1 MDVFALLLGLIS
13 LCSLGAKVSGQE
25 GSVCGGRLNAKDAGY
40 ITSPGYPNDYPPH
53 QNCEWIISAPEPNQK
68 IVLNF
73 NPHFD
78 IEKHDCKYD
87 FIEIRDGDSESAELL
102 GKHCGNIAPSTIT
115 SSGSQM
121 YIRFTSDYARQGA
134 GFSLRYEIF
143 KTGSE
148 DCSRNFTNSN
158 GTIESPGFPDK
169 YPHNLDCVFTIVAKP
184 KMEIIL
190 QFHTF
195 DLEHDPLQ
203 VGEGDCKYDWL
214 DIWDGVPSVGPLIGR
229 YCGTKTPSEIRSST
243 GILSLTFHTDMA
255 VAKDGFSARYYLA
268 PQEVPETF
276 QCNVPLGMESGR
288 ISNEQITASS
298 TYSDGRWTAQ
308 QSRLNSD
315 DNGWTPNVDTNREY
329 LQIDLRFLFL
339 LTAVATQGAISRE
352 TQTPYYVKSYKLEV
366 STNGE
371 DWMMFR
377 HGKNHKIFQGN
388 TDPTEVVLNKIPQPV
403 LARFIRFRPQTWD
416 TGIAMRVE
424 LYGCQITDSPCSN
437 MLGMMSGLISDSQI
451 TASSTREYLWSSGV
465 ARLVSSRSGWYT
477 HISPGQ
483 IGKEWLQV
491 DLGTVKTVRG
501 VIIQGARGGDSLPT
515 TENRAF
521 VRKFKVAHSLN
532 GNDWEYILDSKTEQ
546 AKQFEGNMHYDTPE
560 VRRFEPVAAQFVR
573 VYPERWSPAGMG
585 MRMEVLGCDRQE
597 AKPTTETVK
606 PTIKTEEVTTQ
617 NMSDEETTECGEAC
631 VDEFQYPPGFN
642 CNFDHSDD
650 VCSWTHDTNADFTWS
665 FHPHSPWMGHSG
677 SIAGNSKHYL
687 RLPSSGRREGQHAR
701 LLSPKM
707 YLPRTVI
714 CMVFRYRASGSSGGT
729 LQVLR
734 KSTQEN
740 RLLWKMKEEQES
752 DWREGRIIL
761 NSSKGE
767 EEYQVVIEG
776 IVGKGQPGEIA
787 VDDIRIAAD
796 IPVEHC
802 MEPLTA
808 FPRQNP
814 LFPPVDIPVLN
825 TDLGHNFVRGK
836 IGDELYT
843 ALPTSNVVTPRS
855 DKEES
860 WLYTLDP
867 ILVTIIAMSSLGVL
881 FGAICAGLLLYCT
894 CSYTGLSSR
903 SSTTLENYN
912 FELYDGIKHKVKMN
926 PQKCCSEA

>member
-802 MEPLTA
+802 M
-808 FPRQNP
+808 
-814 LFPPVDIPVLN
+814 VDIPVLN